1 MTMFCWSLSG
11 RDISIVSA
19 SPLLSLSAV
28 VMQAVVVSKTL
39 TTRSLVEARREVT
52 SRIVLVVWTLSFGE
66 ASSDSP
72 TGSLLFSHSY
82 NAGGGK
88 KKGGHANKTG
98 GGKSLSSKQ

>member
-1 MTMFCWSLSG
+1 MCCWSLCGSG
-11 RDISIVSA
+11 ISIVVVA
-19 SPLLSLSAV
+19 TLRLLVAAV
-28 VMQAVVVSKTL
+28 QAVVVVSVIA